1 MPQTYKAGD
10 SKVIWAEDQF
20 MKELDAVAMR
30 NMAMALTFLKLRVQ
44 QNVSKPA
51 RGAGPRGGMIHSK
64 PGEFPRKIEGDLQR
78 SIFRRGPR
86 RAGARGRYIE
96 GDVGTALDYAV
107 HHEITG
113 RSFLRRTLMEQQVE
127 IGQILSGGIGKPGAG
142 KKGPGYRY
150 SKAEIAAARKMA
162 ASGMSIAEISKR
174 TGMSRS
180 HTRGVTRGTSRKK
193 G

>member
-51 RGAGPRGGMIHSK
+51 RQKGGGMIHSK

-86 RAGARGRYIE
+86 RAGPRGRHIE

-113 RSFLRRTLMEQQVE
+113 RSFLRRTLTEEQAK
-127 IGQILSGGIGKPGAG
+127 IGQILSGEIG
-142 KKGPGYRY
+142 KKG
-150 SKAEIAAARKMA
+150 
-162 ASGMSIAEISKR
+162 
-174 TGMSRS
+174 
-180 HTRGVTRGTSRKK
+180 
-193 G
+193 